1 MKRIIIIIALSI
13 TCVSSVQAQVKLG
26 LQFSPVLSMNR
37 VEGETN
43 ATTGISSN
51 GSGVRALTGLVVDQA
66 LTPKYFFSTGA
77 FYVVKRVGLQ
87 NVGNQLYRLQYVQ
100 VPVTLKLFTNE
111 VTTDLKI
118 YTQVGLY
125 GEVKIK
131 ESFEGPDEPEAIE
144 GFKFFDTGLV
154 AGGGVEYRIGYDTL
168 IFAGVTYRR
177 GFINITSELG
187 PSIGEL
193 TVYNDLVSFDVGIKF

>member
-1 MKRIIIIIALSI
+1 MKRIIIIIAFSI
-13 TCVSSVQAQVKLG
+13 TCVRGVQAQVKLG
-26 LQFSPVLSMNR
+26 LQFSPVLSTNR

-51 GSGVRALTGLVVDQA
+51 GLGIRALTGLVVDQT
-66 LTPKYFFSTGA
+66 LTPNYFFSTGA

-87 NVGNQLYRLQYVQ
+87 NVGNQAYRLQYIQ

-125 GEVKIK
+125 GEVKIR

-144 GFKFFDTGLV
+144 GFTFFDAGLV

-177 GFINITSELG
+177 GFTDVTRELG
-187 PSIGEL
+187 PSINEL
-193 TVYNDLVSFDVGIKF
+193 TVNNDLVSLDVGIKF